1 MCGVGIHSSAKQLQ
15 TTSIHNLSLDG
26 IAVGQLPQ
34 Q

>member
-1 MCGVGIHSSAKQLQ
+1 MGIYSSAEQLQ
-15 TTSIHNLSLDG
+15 TTSIHNLSFDG